1 MLAPIVVEVGRDLDA
16 SVSAVG
22 QARTVL
28 SAVAVVCSL
37 LIGGFIDRVGVRPV
51 LVAGGALALLGSGLS
66 AASPSLAVFYLAQVP
81 TGLGVACLLSAG
93 FAGVPSFFSDAE
105 MPWAMGWV
113 VAAQSVSWIIGNPL
127 IGFLTDA
134 VSWRLAYTVP
144 ATFALLA
151 LLAGLTVP
159 RRAPVRLPERSGIK
173 AVLAEPSARRWALA
187 ELIAY
192 SAWTAELTYVGAF
205 YIQSYGIEESAVGLL
220 LAGGSFAFLG
230 STLLAARL
238 AERSGRRP
246 LAMAGALAMGVML
259 VPVLNLTPSVGFTF
273 GLFCL
278 MALFAGLRTTSSS
291 ALGLSQLP
299 DQPGSMA
306 AARTTAA
313 QTGYAVGALVGGVV
327 LAAWGFG
334 ALGFVL
340 FGGML
345 VAALLLRGV
354 GDLAPQLG
362 VRARLIPD

>member
-22 QARTVL
+22 QARSVL
-28 SAVAVVCSL
+28 SGVAVVCSL

-51 LVAGGALALLGSGLS
+51 LIAGAALALLGAGLS
-66 AASPSLAVFYLAQVP
+66 AASPSIAAFYAAQVP
-81 TGLGVACLLSAG
+81 VGLGVACMLSAG
-93 FAGVPSFFSDAE
+93 FAGVPSLFSDAE

-113 VAAQSVSWIIGNPL
+113 VAAQSVSWILGNPL
-127 IGFLTDA
+127 IGVLTDA
-134 VSWRLAYTVP
+134 VSWRLAYAVP
-144 ATFALLA
+144 AVFALLA

-159 RRAPVRLPERSGIK
+159 RTGAVRIPERSGIR
-173 AVLAEPSARRWALA
+173 AVLAEPSARRWAIS

-230 STLLAARL
+230 STQIAARL
-238 AERSGRRP
+238 SRRAGRRQLTM
-246 LAMAGALAMGVML
+246 LASLAMGVML
-259 VPVLNLTPSVGFTF
+259 IPVLNLTPSVGFTF
-273 GLFCL
+273 ALFCL

-299 DQPGSMA
+299 GQPGSMA

-313 QTGYAVGALVGGVV
+313 QTGYAVGALLGGIV
-327 LAAWGFG
+327 LSGWGFG

-354 GDLAPQLG
+354 QDREPEPG
-362 VRARLIPD
+362 VSARLIPD